1 MAMTSMVPS
10 SNVVYL
16 SSEDEEEEDDF
27 SKLPGIQRPESL
39 GIQPSSGGNRL
50 VGLKSSISSGSW
62 NGIDKNSSRGIP
74 QPVIY
79 KKETQEGDSE
89 GISSGMSLPAAR
101 TSIEEQENKFDREI
115 AVPKSVIKHLNSL
128 KNGANRK
135 SPSVESLDMKK
146 EPKKEAV
153 IPDDAMVI
161 DVDSVDEDQ
170 DENEDKDDKSV
181 KMPAKLESV
190 EPISEASQNGSAYQS
205 KSGSPGYGLLFPK
218 AEFESKV
225 GSTSEHDSQDI
236 KPSHTIGSD
245 VNTST
250 VNDALKESDDD
261 DDDIVILA
269 PEDAAKH
276 SFKKSSF
283 EGRPNNRYAH
293 EAHLRELQERR
304 QRQERELQMRFNQP
318 VDAPHWGPDHVPT
331 DVVQQ
336 NLVHL
341 QSRLDICRAEKRN
354 VQSEFERYNVEKSR
368 ATERKSNLATE
379 LENYNDERTELL
391 AHSSSSNNNQDR
403 IIVLDSQIRQK
414 AREMFELD
422 SFISRC
428 HTMLQ
433 SLGNRYHL
441 IISNIR
447 TFETKFVQLQMN
459 QNNPMAQPSSMI
471 DIDERNGEVLRQ
483 NLMGFAN
490 NVYSSQSDSNDLQ
503 SLLNNIQPEEEEVT
517 EEGLEKTP
525 AEMTITLLKHQRM
538 GLSWMMRME
547 NSKAK
552 GGILADDMGLGKTVQ
567 AIALMLAHKP
577 EDENSKT
584 TLVVAPVSLLRQW
597 AAEISSKIKPEFSM
611 KIAIYHGIAKKNLS
625 RAKDLFAYDVVLT
638 SYGTLS
644 SEWKKHYKEP
654 LENARISKQQ
664 NVIPEYRSG
673 GLSYVSPFYDHSSNA
688 SFNRIILDE
697 AQAIK
702 NKLAIAS
709 KAVHLIKS
717 TYRFCMSGTP
727 IQNNVEELFP
737 LLRFLRIRPYNDELK
752 FRHTFILPLR
762 AKDDYDDVERNPA
775 LQKLRALLRAILLRR
790 NKKTLIDGKPILNL
804 PEKHV
809 EEVKTEMQN
818 EEREYYKDLEDQ
830 TKRAAAKMLE
840 EEHLS
845 YSNILVLLLRLRQAC
860 CHSFLVEIGKLN
872 KIENKELEE
881 GKLSGKLD
889 WKKMYDSVMQF
900 SPGVVERIQEDVGDS
915 DTKESSAFSC
925 PICFDVLGYE
935 SVILFP
941 GCGHMICK
949 NCIENFFERYEDGD
963 NPEGRRTAKCLT
975 CSSSPTIVKE
985 DNLIDYNMFHKV
997 HSDKLSKGEVLEY
1010 FEAPSAKKTS
1020 SSQKILKLVAAKG
1033 GRFTPSAKMKECMK
1047 LIKKINSENPGEKI
1061 IIFSQFLVLFDLM
1074 KLTLQNENI
1083 SFLRYDGSMSI
1094 EDKNATIKRFYQ
1106 EEDTKVLLLS
1116 LRAGNVGL
1124 TLTCAS
1130 HVIIMDPFWNPFVEE
1145 QAQDRAHRIGQQRE
1159 VFVHRLLIP
1168 DTVENR
1174 IMELQTQ
1181 KKELIASAM
1190 NDEGMKNV
1198 SRLGRQELGFLFGL
1212 NSL

>member
-1 MAMTSMVPS
+1 MASMVPS

-27 SKLPGIQRPESL
+27 LKLPDIQRHENL
-39 GIQPSSGGNRL
+39 GIQPISGGNRL
-50 VGLKSSISSGSW
+50 VGLKSSISSSSR
-62 NGIDKNSSRGIP
+62 NGIDKNSNIGVSH
-74 QPVIY
+74 PVNY
-79 KKETQEGDSE
+79 KKETQQGDHEG
-89 GISSGMSLPAAR
+89 SSSSTNIQIAPILVQQ
-101 TSIEEQENKFDREI
+101 QENKLEREI
-115 AVPKSVIKHLNSL
+115 AVPKSVIKHLQYL
-128 KNGANRK
+128 KNGANSK
-135 SPSVESLDMKK
+135 LPSIESLDMKN
-146 EPKKEAV
+146 EPKKEVA

-161 DVDSVDEDQ
+161 DVDSEDEDQ
-170 DENEDKDDKSV
+170 DEDKGV
-181 KMPAKLESV
+181 KTLAKYESV
-190 EPISEASQNGSAYQS
+190 EPVSEPSQNGLEYQS

-225 GSTSEHDSQDI
+225 SSTLGHDSQDV
-236 KPSHTIGSD
+236 KPSQKIEPDS
-245 VNTST
+245 ST
-250 VNDALKESDDD
+250 LVMKDAIEDGNDDDDD

-318 VDAPHWGPDHVPT
+318 VDAPHWGPDHAPT

-379 LENYNDERTELL
+379 LENYNDERTDLL
-391 AHSSSSNNNQDR
+391 ANSSNSNNNQDR

-447 TFETKFVQLQMN
+447 TFETKFVELQMN
-459 QNNPMAQPSSMI
+459 QNNPMAQSSSMI

-525 AEMTITLLKHQRM
+525 SEMTITLLKHQRM
-538 GLSWMMRME
+538 GLSWMLRME

-577 EDENSKT
+577 QDENLKT

-654 LENARISKQQ
+654 LEEARISKQQ
-664 NVIPEYRSG
+664 NVIPDYRSG

-809 EEVKTEMQN
+809 EEVKTEMQK

-860 CHSFLVEIGKLN
+860 CHSFLVEIGRLN

-881 GKLSGKLD
+881 GKFLVKLD
-889 WKKMYDSVMQF
+889 WKKMYELVMQF
-900 SPGVVERIQEDVGDS
+900 SPEIVERIQEDVGDS
-915 DTKESSAFSC
+915 DTRESLAFSC

-975 CSSSPTIVKE
+975 CSSSPTIVRE

-997 HSDKLSKGEVLEY
+997 HLDKLSKGEVLKY

-1020 SSQKILKLVAAKG
+1020 NTQKILNLVAEKG

-1047 LIKKINSENPGEKI
+1047 LIKKINTENPGEKI

-1106 EEDTKVLLLS
+1106 EEGTKVLLLS

-1159 VFVHRLLIP
+1159 VYVHRLLIP

-1190 NDEGMKNV
+1190 NDEGMKSV